1 MGGQSGRMYQQ
12 VSSRP
17 LHRSVVLQVTRR
29 IVSGELAPGS
39 LLPIEP
45 VFAEQ
50 FGVSRTVLRE
60 AVRVLVSKGLVEVKQ
75 GSGMRVRGP
84 DDWDY
89 LDPLV
94 LFEQVASGRG
104 EALLDE
110 LLETRRVLEVEV
122 AGMAAE
128 RRTEEELEALE
139 VCLRSMARAVEDPAE
154 FTRLDIEFHDRI
166 LRAASNRPLREAL
179 RPIGEVIKEGRA
191 ITNLF
196 STDPGE
202 SQRGHGKIY
211 EAIKRSDA
219 TKAKEAMWS
228 HVRQFER
235 DIHAAL
241 LAAGANNALR

>member
-1 MGGQSGRMYQQ
+1 
-12 VSSRP
+12 
-17 LHRSVVLQVTRR
+17 VVLQVTRR
-29 IVSGELAPGS
+29 IVGGELAPGS
-39 LLPIEP
+39 PLPVEP

-50 FGVSRTVLRE
+50 FGVSRTVVRE

-75 GSGMRVRGP
+75 GSGMRVRSP

-89 LDPLV
+89 LDPLI
-94 LFEQVASGRG
+94 LFQQVASGRG

-128 RRTEEELEALE
+128 RRTEEELGGLE
-139 VCLRSMARAVEDPAE
+139 TCLDGMARALEDPAE
-154 FTRLDIEFHDRI
+154 FTRLDVEFHDRI
-166 LRAASNRPLREAL
+166 LRAARNRPLREAL
-179 RPIGEVIKEGRA
+179 RPIGEMIKEGRA
-191 ITNLF
+191 ITNRF

-202 SQRGHGKIY
+202 SQRGHERIY
-211 EAIKRSDA
+211 EAIRQGDES
-219 TKAKEAMWS
+219 KARVAMRG

-241 LAAGANNALR
+241 LAAGGADDVR